1 VYYDSIGNLLFTT
14 KGVVCL
20 LKIQWEVPSMKTA
33 LELIRD
39 EILSLTPYIPGRH
52 IKAVEAELGIAD
64 IIKMASNENPM
75 GPSPKAVEAATEAVL
90 ESNTYPDSHCTY
102 LREALAKHLQVG
114 EQNLVFGN
122 GAHEMIFLLTA
133 TFLKPGEEAVIP
145 LPSFGEYVAAVRLAG
160 GIVKPIALQDL
171 TIDLESCLD
180 AITENTKL
188 VFICN
193 PNNPT
198 GTLIEAE
205 KINDFMERVPGHV
218 LVIYD
223 EAYGEYIADTTYPN
237 GIDWVKQGKNVIV
250 LRTFSKV
257 YSLAGLRVGYAVA
270 NDALADYMGRVR
282 LVFNVNGIAQAAA
295 VAALGDKEYF
305 NMSIENNRQGKEYLY
320 KTLSELGIGYIPTQA
335 NFLLIDIL
343 GDSNQVFQELM
354 KLGVIVRPGSIFG
367 LTNYLRVTIGTQE
380 QNIRFIQA
388 LCQVMGLPNQF

>member
-1 VYYDSIGNLLFTT
+1 
-14 KGVVCL
+14 
-20 LKIQWEVPSMKTA
+20 MKTA
-33 LELIRD
+33 LDLIRN

-52 IKAVEAELGIAD
+52 IKAVEAELGITD

-75 GPSPKAVEAATEAVL
+75 GPSPKAVEAATEAVR

-122 GAHEMIFLLTA
+122 GAHEMIFMLTA

-160 GIVKPIALQDL
+160 GIVKPTALQDL

-223 EAYGEYIADTTYPN
+223 EAYGEYIDAPSYPN

-305 NMSIENNRQGKEYLY
+305 NMSIENNWQGKEYLY

-354 KLGVIVRPGSIFG
+354 KLGVIVRPGSLFG

-388 LCQVMGLPNQF
+388 LCQVMGLPNQLRMPPH

>member
-1 VYYDSIGNLLFTT
+1 MIKKSFSWLWVNFP
-14 KGVVCL
+14 
-20 LKIQWEVPSMKTA
+20 Q
-33 LELIRD
+33 RD
-39 EILSLTPYIPGRH
+39 RI
-52 IKAVEAELGIAD
+52 D
-64 IIKMASNENPM
+64 
-75 GPSPKAVEAATEAVL
+75 
-90 ESNTYPDSHCTY
+90 
-102 LREALAKHLQVG
+102 
-114 EQNLVFGN
+114 N
-122 GAHEMIFLLTA
+122 GS
-133 TFLKPGEEAVIP
+133 
-145 LPSFGEYVAAVRLAG
+145 SFGEYVAAVRLAG

-282 LVFNVNGIAQAAA
+282 QVFNVNGIAQAAA
-295 VAALGDKEYF
+295 LATLGDKEYF
-305 NMSIENNRQGKEYLY
+305 NTKHFPSWGLVI
-320 KTLSELGIGYIPTQA
+320 S
-335 NFLLIDIL
+335 LLRRT
-343 GDSNQVFQELM
+343 S
-354 KLGVIVRPGSIFG
+354 
-367 LTNYLRVTIGTQE
+367 Y
-380 QNIRFIQA
+380 
-388 LCQVMGLPNQF
+388 

>member
-1 VYYDSIGNLLFTT
+1 VYYNSIRDFR
-14 KGVVCL
+14 
-20 LKIQWEVPSMKTA
+20 EEPSMKTA
-33 LELIRD
+33 LDLIRD
-39 EILSLTPYIPGRH
+39 EILSLTPYIPGKH
-52 IKAVEAELGIAD
+52 IKAVEAELGITN

-75 GPSPKAVEAATEAVL
+75 GPSPKAVEAATEAVR
-90 ESNTYPDSHCTY
+90 ECNTYPDSHCSY
-102 LREALAKHLQVG
+102 LREALAKHLQVR

-122 GAHEMIFLLTA
+122 GAHEMIFLLTS

-171 TIDLESCLD
+171 TIDLESCLN

-198 GTLIEAE
+198 GKLIEAE
-205 KINDFMERVPGHV
+205 KINAFMERVPGHV

-223 EAYGEYIADTTYPN
+223 EAYGEYIDDPTYPN

-282 LVFNVNGIAQAAA
+282 LMFNVNAIAQAAA

-320 KTLSELGIGYIPTQA
+320 KALSELEIGYIPTQA
-335 NFLLIDIL
+335 NFLLINIL
-343 GDSNQVFQELM
+343 GDSNQIFQELM
-354 KLGVIVRPGSIFG
+354 KLGVIVRPGSVFG
-367 LTNYLRVTIGTQE
+367 LNNYLRVTIGTPE

-388 LCQVMGLPNQF
+388 LCQVMGGVAD

>member
-1 VYYDSIGNLLFTT
+1 
-14 KGVVCL
+14 
-20 LKIQWEVPSMKTA
+20 MKTA
-33 LELIRD
+33 LDLIRD

-52 IKAVEAELGIAD
+52 IKAVEAELGITD

-75 GPSPKAVEAATEAVL
+75 GPSPRAVEAAMEAVR
-90 ESNTYPDSHCTY
+90 ESNSYPDPHCTY

-114 EQNLVFGN
+114 EQNLIFGN
-122 GAHEMIFLLTA
+122 GAHEMIFLLTS

-171 TIDLESCLD
+171 TLDLEACLE

-198 GTLIEAE
+198 GTLLEAE
-205 KINDFMERVPGHV
+205 KINGFMERVPGHV

-223 EAYGEYIADTTYPN
+223 EAYGEYVDDPSYPN

-270 NDALADYMGRVR
+270 NDALADYIGRVR
-282 LVFNVNGIAQAAA
+282 LVFNVNVIAQAAA
-295 VAALGDKEYF
+295 VAALEDTDYF
-305 NMSIENNRQGKEYLY
+305 KLSIENNRQAKEQLY
-320 KTLSELGIGYIPTQA
+320 KMLSELGIGYIPTQA
-335 NFLLIDIL
+335 NFLLVDIL
-343 GDSNQVFQELM
+343 GDSSPVFQELM
-354 KLGVIVRPGSIFG
+354 KLGVIVRPGNIFG
-367 LTNYLRVTIGTQE
+367 LNNYLRVTIGTQE
-380 QNIRFIQA
+380 QNIRFIKA
-388 LCQVMGLPNQF
+388 LCQVMGLPVRS